1 MTYRE
6 TENGGLFAEH
16 QGPFAPEVLPDTA
29 EPVVFSREF
38 TNGEKVITVTAAPT
52 IPDRYLPAMHGN
64 GPDYAPLPADAFDVG
79 VCTETREVW
88 DDDGDTSEYEWDWV
102 NANGLTLTDA
112 IRAAREYVTSIQPER
127 DFA

>member
-6 TENGGLFAEH
+6 SENGGLFAEH
-16 QGPFAPEVLPDTA
+16 QGPFAPETLPDTA

-52 IPDRYLPAMHGN
+52 IPDRYPPAMHGN
-64 GPDYAPLPADAFDVG
+64 GPEYGDMPADAFDVS

-88 DDDGDTSEYEWDWV
+88 DDDGDTSDYSWEYIND
-102 NANGLTLTDA
+102 NGLTLGQEITT
-112 IRAAREYVTSIQPER
+112 ARDYVAGIQPER